1 MKIKTVKIPY
11 DEAIAKEIPKHK
23 KPRKPSFILRSVI
36 NLAST
41 VELYKAHYKCTGK
54 LPPKS
59 EGPCL
64 VLMNHSS
71 FIDLKI
77 AHRIMFPRPV
87 SVVCTYDALVGK
99 TWLMRWMGCIPTRKF
114 VSDLAL
120 IHDMKHALASGTNVL
135 MYPEAG
141 YSFDGTATSM
151 PKLGKLCKMLKVP
164 VVFIETKGAYI
175 RDPLYNELRIR
186 KVPVSAQVSTLFT
199 REEVE
204 SLTPEELDARLDLA
218 FSFDNF
224 AWQRE
229 NAITVDAPERATG
242 LERMLYRCPH
252 CKSEGFMKGEG
263 IRIGCNACGKSY
275 TLTEYGELSADEGET
290 EFSHIPDWYRWERAE
305 VRRELEEGTY
315 SLDIPVRISIMND
328 CKALYDVGTGRLSHT
343 LEGFHLTG
351 CGGKL
356 DFSQKAL
363 ASYSLNADFFWYE
376 IGDVIS
382 IGDSHALYYCFP
394 DASIPVAKARLAAE
408 ELYKMHQDKA
418 FHASHAGECRHPE
431 EPLRRAGAQ

>member
-1 MKIKTVKIPY
+1 MKIKTKDTTYEEVM
-11 DEAIAKEIPKHK
+11 AKPLPKHK
-23 KPRKPSFILRSVI
+23 KPRHPSFILRSVI
-36 NLAST
+36 NIAST
-41 VELYKAHYKCTGK
+41 VELYKAHYKSEGK

-59 EGPCL
+59 DGPCL

-99 TWLMRWMGCIPTRKF
+99 RWLMRWMGCIPTRKF
-114 VSDLAL
+114 VSDIAL
-120 IHDMKHALASGTNVL
+120 IHDMKHALSRGTNVL
-135 MYPEAG
+135 LYPEAG

-151 PKLGKLCKMLKVP
+151 PKLAKLCKMLNVP
-164 VVFIETKGAYI
+164 VVYIETKGAYI

-186 KVPVSAQVSTLFT
+186 KVPVSATVSTLFT
-199 REEVE
+199 KND
-204 SLTPEELDARLDLA
+204 LATLDDEAINQRLDLA

-229 NAITVDAPERATG
+229 NAISVDAPERATG

-252 CKSEGFMKGEG
+252 CKAEGKMEGKG
-263 IRIGCNACGKSY
+263 ISLSCHACGKSY
-275 TLTEYGELSADEGET
+275 TLTEFGELSATEGET
-290 EFSHIPDWYRWERAE
+290 EFSHIPDWYRWEREE
-305 VRRELEEGTY
+305 VRRELEDGTY
-315 SLDIPVRISIMND
+315 SLDIPVKISIMND
-328 CKALYDVGTGRLSHT
+328 FKALYNVGEGRLSHT

-351 CGGKL
+351 CEGKL

-382 IGDSHALYYCFP
+382 IGDSHTLYYCFP
-394 DASIPVAKARLAAE
+394 DEKIPVAKARLAAE
-408 ELYKMHQDKA
+408 ELYKMHQDKE
-418 FHASHAGECRHPE
+418 FHKQHAGE
-431 EPLRRAGAQ
+431 RARSTAKATI